1 MIDKKERPEML
12 EQIRD
17 VNINVG
23 EHKGSYFSNQMLL
36 VFWAFSERPKTMLE
50 VSVET
55 GVRRAN
61 ICRYV
66 AKWEEDNRIEFIGLA
81 LCKVSNWRAGYYQTS
96 LD

>member
-1 MIDKKERPEML
+1 M
-12 EQIRD
+12 Q
-17 VNINVG
+17 
-23 EHKGSYFSNQMLL
+23 L